1 MTIVVKNWPGNAGD
15 VRHVDSFPEHRS
27 STVKIGSNKPWLLI
41 TVRSPGSVASMWSK
55 TIKGMQAD
63 SRGPKASSYS
73 LCLSHLPLVGH
84 LLQISRPEKLAKLS
98 TSCCILL
105 CFAFKLWI
113 LSPFCYVW
121 QEQQERG
128 QVAGEMQTRVG
139 FIHHYSVVWT
149 LQTSHTIPSF
159 HWLISHLNT

>member
-1 MTIVVKNWPGNAGD
+1 MKA
-15 VRHVDSFPEHRS
+15 RHITQAQPLEASAPAPQIHLRPNF
-27 STVKIGSNKPWLLI
+27 II

-98 TSCCILL
+98 TSCCVLLLNYEYCRPSAMYGRNNKKEARLLVKCKHGLGSSIIILWYEHYKRHTL
-105 CFAFKLWI
+105 YL
-113 LSPFCYVW
+113 PFIDW
-121 QEQQERG
+121 
-128 QVAGEMQTRVG
+128 
-139 FIHHYSVVWT
+139 S
-149 LQTSHTIPSF
+149 LTSTHNPS
-159 HWLISHLNT
+159 